1 MENQGG
7 GEMSKNTDIL
17 KLLSSKSPADR
28 AYEFRKKMQEAKK
41 NNPIAYK
48 SYLGLTLK
56 PKKKGQTK

>member
-1 MENQGG
+1 
-7 GEMSKNTDIL
+7 MSKNTDIL

-56 PKKKGQTK
+56 TKKKGQTK